1 VTQEEREAVERLSRW
16 LDDFDRNN
24 ADDQTND
31 TFELGQD
38 ELIEVPAADLRTAL
52 SLISLLPGKADREAA
67 WQTFDAL
74 PDVGR
79 KFIALFND
87 GSGAAMFWRHD
98 CGYIDADGNE
108 TETLGSSYDHWAY
121 LPDDLDFWCEGH
133 PEEPVILRLPP
144 APSEG
149 EASYRCT
156 RCGRNEIDAKAN
168 GCTRGPCPMEL
179 VR

>member
-1 VTQEEREAVERLSRW
+1 MTTNTEQAVERIAQGLKGWARDMYTVSGIDEADLAMLHEAADTLLSLLSQEAKKDREAV
-16 LDDFDRNN
+16 
-24 ADDQTND
+24 
-31 TFELGQD
+31 
-38 ELIEVPAADLRTAL
+38 
-52 SLISLLPGKADREAA
+52 A
-67 WQTFDAL
+67 WQAFDAI

-108 TETLGSSYDHWAY
+108 TETLGSSYDRWAY

-144 APSEG
+144 ALSEG
-149 EASYRCT
+149 EAS
-156 RCGRNEIDAKAN
+156 
-168 GCTRGPCPMEL
+168 
-179 VR
+179 